1 MNILA
6 EIARD
11 RLEEERQYV
20 TGLIISGKSLNEANE
35 ETERFMVE
43 KYGKYWRCGMPPN
56 YEPLMPRKIK
66 EPRKSFIQRI
76 KDFFQTNE

>member
-1 MNILA
+1 MNIFA

-11 RLEEERQYV
+11 RREEKTRYTEA
-20 TGLIISGKSLNEANE
+20 LITSGKSLNEADE

-43 KYGKYWRCGMPPN
+43 KYGKYWRIGMPPN
-56 YEPLMPRKIK
+56 YEPLMPCKIN

-76 KDFFQTNE
+76 KDFFLNQ

>member
-1 MNILA
+1 MNIFA
-6 EIARD
+6 EIASD
-11 RLEEERQYV
+11 RHEEKRQYV
-20 TGLIISGKSLNEANE
+20 TALIISGKSLDEADE
-35 ETERFMVE
+35 ETEQFMVE

-56 YEPLMPRKIK
+56 YEPLMPCKIN